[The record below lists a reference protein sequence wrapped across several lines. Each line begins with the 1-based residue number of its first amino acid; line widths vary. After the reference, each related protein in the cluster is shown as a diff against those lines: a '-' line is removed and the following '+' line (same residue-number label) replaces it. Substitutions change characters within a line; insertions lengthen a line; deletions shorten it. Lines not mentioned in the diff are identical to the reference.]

1 MGKIFNEQEVINY
14 LNLPSLP
21 KKQWDGKTSFKSGIG
36 VAIGHDD
43 SESFVILSFDSET
56 DSEPRVTKVF
66 SLVPFSRID
75 KTRILIVPS
84 YMETNVDEMD
94 LDEQSKKAA
103 QSVINEATELENEGV
118 QQIKVN
124 VGEEG
129 EGEYF
134 FKEITNDT
142 EAQAYI
148 RAYNKKH
155 NLRTSIPTTHE
166 DIVTRLAVMWKD
178 ADRKKQKKNNN
189 NKQ

>member
-1 MGKIFNEQEVINY
+1 MEKIFNEQEVINY

-21 KKQWDGKTSFKSGIG
+21 KKQWDGKKSFKSGIG

-56 DSEPRVTKVF
+56 DKEPRVTKVF

-103 QSVINEATELENEGV
+103 QAVINEAVELENEGV
-118 QQIKVN
+118 EQTKIN
-124 VGEEG
+124 IGDEG

-155 NLRTSIPTTHE
+155 NLNASIPVTHE
-166 DIVTRLAVMWKD
+166 DIVTRLAVIWKD
-178 ADRKKQKKNNN
+178 AERKKQKKNNN